1 MVKYI
6 YGLVK
11 IVGEQLQLMP
21 KKKNLSVKIID
32 EIIRM
37 YIHGEKLEVICAT
50 FDINHNTVYYHL
62 KRFNIGLV
70 RKEKIGDL
78 NNARLSR

>member
-1 MVKYI
+1 MVKYT

-11 IVGEQLQLMP
+11 IAGGVSQLMP

-62 KRFNIGLV
+62 KRFNIGLI

-78 NNARLSR
+78 NNAKSSR